1 MEDQLSFSLFAP
13 LILFALAVGILAIAG
28 RVVKRRGNEEGG
40 EKLADLSFGVSLLAG
55 VYVLVLLV
63 LAALDEPDLVYEAIV
78 IVLVIGA
85 FFALLVSL
93 LFVIFELLGSRFTP
107 TRAPKEVE

>member
-1 MEDQLSFSLFAP
+1 VEDQLSFSLFSP
-13 LILFALAVGILAIAG
+13 LILFALVVGILAIAG
-28 RVVKRRGNEEGG
+28 RVVKARGNEEGG
-40 EKLADLSFGVSLLAG
+40 DKLADLSFGVSLLAG

-78 IVLVIGA
+78 VILVIA
-85 FFALLVSL
+85 VFFVLLVSL
-93 LFVIFELLGSRFTP
+93 LFIVFELIGSRFTR